1 MEIDDGGE
9 NLGKGSMITALCW
22 VPRGRARAVL
32 KEADEEQNET
42 EMKKHKKLQQKLSK

>member
-1 MEIDDGGE
+1 MEIDDGAE

-32 KEADEEQNET
+32 KEADEEQNES